1 MSLKCR
7 CNNKLRENSSHRK
20 KSRWATEKNCF
31 PHSVPQACHTCSCCY
46 PHFTSQQVRIY
57 VVHFL
62 SANACW
68 IKPSTFPGLKAAQV
82 LIYPWLS
89 VRDAIIPADL
99 KELHSSLKPS
109 FSGLITMILPSCRTV
124 LQDNHTWNG
133 FSIHVLVQSKN
144 GWEIIRVQSYS
155 SLQFSR
161 VLAPYSL

>member
-1 MSLKCR
+1 MQQQTQRKFFPQEEIAMGH
-7 CNNKLRENSSHRK
+7 REELLSTLSSTGLPYF
-20 KSRWATEKNCF
+20 SW
-31 PHSVPQACHTCSCCY
+31 SY
-46 PHFTSQQVRIY
+46 PHFTSQQVGIY

-62 SANACW
+62 SANVCW

-89 VRDAIIPADL
+89 VRDAIIPAYL
-99 KELHSSLKPS
+99 KDLHSSLKPS
-109 FSGLITMILPSCRTV
+109 FSGLIIMILPSCRTV

-133 FSIHVLVQSKN
+133 FSIHVPVHSKN

>member
-1 MSLKCR
+1 MQQQTQRKFFPQEEIAMGHREELLSTLSSTGLPYLFMLLSSLYQ
-7 CNNKLRENSSHRK
+7 S
-20 KSRWATEKNCF
+20 
-31 PHSVPQACHTCSCCY
+31 
-46 PHFTSQQVRIY
+46 TSANIY

-62 SANACW
+62 SANVCW
-68 IKPSTFPGLKAAQV
+68 IKPSSFPGLKAAQV

-99 KELHSSLKPS
+99 KDLHSSLKPS

-161 VLAPYSL
+161 VPAAYSL

>member
-20 KSRWATEKNCF
+20 KPRVATEKNCF

-46 PHFTSQQVRIY
+46 PHFTNQQVRIY
-57 VVHFL
+57 VHFL
-62 SANACW
+62 SANVCW

-89 VRDAIIPADL
+89 YFQRPTFKHETKFL
-99 KELHSSLKPS
+99 
-109 FSGLITMILPSCRTV
+109 GLIIMILPSCRTV
-124 LQDNHTWNG
+124 LHDNHTWNG
-133 FSIHVLVQSKN
+133 FSIHVLVHSKN